1 MHVPTRN
8 HATSNSA
15 DERYLVIRRVT
26 LIGGVVDLLL
36 GAVKILVGLAAYS
49 QALVADG
56 IHSLS
61 DFATDVLVVF
71 AAKHGSRGADEDH
84 PYGHGRVETVATV
97 ILGVT
102 LIAVGAGVAY
112 GALDRLLHMEKLLHP
127 GIWALIIAAVSVVAK
142 EWIYRYTVQ
151 TAKRIHSNMLLA
163 NAWHSRS
170 DAISSV
176 VVMVGVGGT
185 IAGLPYLDALAATVV
200 ALMIAKIGW
209 DLGWHSLLE
218 LIDTALEAERVMAIR
233 RAIVEVPG
241 VRAMHL
247 LRTRC
252 SGGAALVDVHIQVQP
267 TLSVSEGHQIGE
279 TVRAK
284 LIENIDEVTDVTV
297 HIDPENDEDSTLCDQ
312 LPGRQEILSQL
323 FGQWQGLLD
332 TQDAD
337 KVTLHYLSGKVDVD
351 VVLSL
356 DLAAGDC
363 QKARSLSAALVDT
376 AKDLDDIG
384 EVKVYF
390 R

>member
-8 HATSNSA
+8 HSTSNSA
-15 DERYLVIRRVT
+15 DQRYLEIRRVT
-26 LIGGVVDLLL
+26 LIGSVVDLLL
-36 GAVKILVGLAAYS
+36 GAVKILVGMAAYS

-71 AAKHGSRGADEDH
+71 AAKHGSRDADEGH

-97 ILGVT
+97 ILGFT
-102 LIAVGAGVAY
+102 LIVVGAGVAY
-112 GALDRLLHMEKLLHP
+112 GALDRLLQPEKLLLP
-127 GIWALIIAAVSVVAK
+127 GIWALIVAAVSVVAK

-151 TAKRIHSNMLLA
+151 AAKRIHSNLLLA

-176 VVMVGVGGT
+176 VVMIGVGGT
-185 IAGLPYLDALAATVV
+185 IAGLPYLDAVAATVV

-218 LIDTALEAERVMAIR
+218 LIDTALEAERVTAIR
-233 RAIVEVPG
+233 RAIKEVPG
-241 VRAMHL
+241 VRAMHM

-297 HIDPENDEDSTLCDQ
+297 HIDPEDDEQSALCDR
-312 LPGRQEILSQL
+312 LPGRQEVLSQL

-332 TQDAD
+332 MQDAD
-337 KVTLHYLSGKVDVD
+337 NVTLHYLGGKVDVD

-356 DLAAGDC
+356 DLAAGDF

-376 AKDLDDIG
+376 AKDLANIG

>member
-8 HATSNSA
+8 HATSNAA

>member
-1 MHVPTRN
+1 MHAPTRN

-312 LPGRQEILSQL
+312 LPSRQEILSQL

-332 TQDAD
+332 AQDAD
-337 KVTLHYLSGKVDVD
+337 NVTLHYLSGKVDVD

>member
-1 MHVPTRN
+1 MHAPAHN
-8 HATSNSA
+8 HSTSNSA
-15 DERYLVIRRVT
+15 DERYRETRRVT
-26 LIGGVVDLLL
+26 VIGGVVDLLL
-36 GAVKILVGLAAYS
+36 GVIKIVVGLAAHS

-56 IHSLS
+56 FHSLS
-61 DFATDVLVVF
+61 DLATDVLVVF
-71 AAKHGSRGADEDH
+71 AAKHGSRDADEDH

-97 ILGVT
+97 ILGFA
-102 LIAVGAGVAY
+102 LIAVGAGIAY
-112 GALDRLLHMEKLLHP
+112 DALDRLLQPEKLLQP
-127 GIWALIIAAVSVVAK
+127 GILALIIAAISVVAK
-142 EWIYRYTVQ
+142 EWIYRYTVRA
-151 TAKRIHSNMLLA
+151 AKRIHSNMLLA

-176 VVMVGVGGT
+176 VVMIGVGGT
-185 IAGLPYLDALAATVV
+185 MAGLPYLDALAATVV

-209 DLGWHSLLE
+209 DLSWHSLQE
-218 LIDTALEAERVMAIR
+218 LIDTALEAERVIAIR
-233 RAIVEVPG
+233 RAIAAVPG

-247 LRTRC
+247 LRTRR

-279 TVRAK
+279 TVRAR

-297 HIDPENDEDSTLCDQ
+297 HVDPEDDEDNALCDQ
-312 LPGRQEILSQL
+312 LPGREEILSRL

-332 TQDAD
+332 AQDAD
-337 KVTLHYLSGKVDVD
+337 NVTLHYLSGKVDVD

-356 DLAAGDC
+356 NLAAGDC
-363 QKARSLSAALVDT
+363 QKARNLSAALMDT

-384 EVKVYF
+384 EIKVYF